1 MTIRTKH
8 IQLFIVATL
17 LAVMPS
23 VALAGATMV
32 WDSARCTR
40 IDQNRAAQFISYEGI
55 SEGMSYSDVRL
66 KLHNNSS
73 CAITI
78 ETDDH
83 DPFMLRGEKHV
94 ALHYLLYDRRHA
106 TLKPGDGWGD
116 SVYTVTIGGGES
128 VSFAVPL
135 ARLRKGFNIAV
146 PFMFEWDGN
155 DVHAGAVGG
164 VEHRVYF
171 LVEDVPPKTRRRK

>member
-8 IQLFIVATL
+8 TELFIVATL

-23 VALAGATMV
+23 VALTGASTV
-32 WDSARCTR
+32 RDSARCTR
-40 IDQNRAAQFISYEGI
+40 IDQNRTAQFISYEGI
-55 SEGMSYSDVRL
+55 SEGTSYSDVRL

-73 CAITI
+73 CPITI

-106 TLKPGDGWGD
+106 ALKPGYGWGD
-116 SVYTVTIGGGES
+116 SVFTVTIGGGDS
-128 VSFAVPL
+128 VNFTVPL
-135 ARLRKGFNIAV
+135 ARLRKGFNVAV
-146 PFMFEWDGN
+146 PFNFEWDGN
-155 DVHAGAVGG
+155 DVDAGAIGG
-164 VEHRVYF
+164 VKHHVFF
-171 LVEDVPPKTRRRK
+171 LVDDVLPKTHRRE